1 MISIRFSALSP
12 LQLFILFTY
21 TITILCILVIWYI
34 QLRDCRR
41 QYALSFFFLW
51 HFVGSVFGI
60 VNMFLLSEV
69 AFPFSLFNTSSDF
82 SSQSMSAS
90 TFTSIHSLTHPD
102 TSSGLTAIIYT
113 KTLTAIVPE
122 SDEYT
127 GPVNLCIVFA
137 HLMSVQCLGSCLA
150 LTRWTWYIYR
160 SLRRKR
166 GVVNPKLVSVLQVNQ
181 PRGMNSD
188 HNNTDPEFTPG
199 FSFSRPFRSLADIQF
214 RLPACVITPIVMTVL
229 LLREI
234 WKQLFFCCYSKHVM
248 PYQHGAD
255 LDDNELF
262 ENWPKYPSQF
272 DESPRVV
279 GSQSS
284 QRGSDAISV
293 ARSAS
298 AFSTTPPT
306 TLAAKLG
313 VDQVDLSNPSAEEI
327 AYGYDISGM
336 RIKYTQDSW
345 HHHFKQK
352 VKNHRKMLDEVTVC
366 IFWPLLVMLV
376 LFFIKMPDRSYEV
389 FATRGGC
396 GLPKEGGRADFIMVT
411 TIDAISTAFSAT
423 GCLLA
428 DFSAHLFFAI
438 LHQVLSCRLFQAQ
451 NGSVTSKIKSLTPS
465 PAVIQLLKSTALV
478 RNFLNLSLVLNGL
491 IFFSRLVHLIS
502 SGIHF
507 RATTP
512 IGFLRPLFNV
522 AEHDYAIFTV
532 FVAMVVALLTLLS
545 LTWTGWSRLAK
556 AVCHFYTKRGAG
568 SEAGDSDDA
577 SKFQFQFYETHRMAA
592 AENNEDD
599 DKPARGIR
607 AKTMAALR
615 YARRAHRNTDLLN
628 REERGVRDTGCPELK
643 IEETTEQEE
652 KEVVTSLEAPPKVPS
667 LKVKAS
673 RESNGQSMSAPST
686 HSGSSRY
693 SVSKKRLPSL
703 PKNPASP
710 VLSPRTVDGKALCL
724 RSAYSH
730 GCPEGREA
738 VRSLSPMPHSS
749 RDKPRMSS
757 TDHDKSMAFDECH
770 GRERRRSSG
779 SVALDFSQSSRHIS
793 SKTRCER
800 QSDRHN
806 HRHRHHHDRRY
817 RIRHPVHEDV
827 CSLYAHHRQ
836 HAYECDRV
844 STRPYRHKHSSK
856 YARISY
862 IQDEDSSSI
871 SEGTSGSEYEDE
883 VSAEEFGVT
892 HGDDRGSKLNTNRRQ
907 REVAKRSS
915 ISTSELQHEKHLCS
929 RHRHHNS
936 RHHRVSVSASYLSNH
951 SQRTI
956 EDSIAHSKPRTSDD
970 RRYGHPSSSQPKSSG
985 HRFSDEYD
993 HQPVWKGSS
1002 RNAYAVSILSCS
1014 AMTDKHKHIA
1024 PPDSPLLPPD
1034 SPLIPPL
1041 MSAPDPT
1048 SSSQSSLLPTLSSFQ
1063 IAANED
1069 SDIEHSITL
1078 SQRRHMSDPVLP
1090 TDLKMKSGGERMMYS
1105 SELGRMISLPQGRM
1119 PQLRSSSSASIKP
1132 HSTMGTFK
1140 ALRLTKEP
1148 IGGDTTGAYSL
1159 IASSLNRLS
1168 QEHLQHGPVT
1178 GSVPLKKVSSKM
1190 LSKIY
1195 HISKEDAA
1203 RTVQAIAPAPQIQPP
1218 LPPSPVLVKSIAA
1231 AHEVVVPVSVSTAI
1245 LATPLTPPSSPPT
1258 HTVQIDSVT
1267 QSEDKDDKIKVL
1279 FFGSDSFSVP
1289 HLEALIQ
1296 EK

>member
-90 TFTSIHSLTHPD
+90 TSTSIHSLTHPD

-127 GPVNLCIVFA
+127 GSVNLCIVFA

-199 FSFSRPFRSLADIQF
+199 FSFSRPFRSLADIQL
-214 RLPACVITPIVMTVL
+214 RLPACVITPIVMAVL

-234 WKQLFFCCYSKHVM
+234 WKQLFFCCYSKHVV

-272 DESPRVV
+272 DESPRVT

-352 VKNHRKMLDEVTVC
+352 VKSHRKMLDEVTVC

-411 TIDAISTAFSAT
+411 TIDAISTA
-423 GCLLA
+423 
-428 DFSAHLFFAI
+428 
-438 LHQVLSCRLFQAQ
+438 LFQAQ

-545 LTWTGWSRLAK
+545 LTWRGWSRLAK
-556 AVCHFYTKRGAG
+556 AVCHSYTKRGAG
-568 SEAGDSDDA
+568 SEVGDSDDA

-599 DKPARGIR
+599 DKPVRGIR

-652 KEVVTSLEAPPKVPS
+652 KEVVASLEAPPKAPS

-710 VLSPRTVDGKALCL
+710 VLSPRIVDGKALCL
-724 RSAYSH
+724 RSAYSY

-757 TDHDKSMAFDECH
+757 TDHDQSMAFDECH

-793 SKTRCER
+793 AKTRCER

-844 STRPYRHKHSSK
+844 STRPYRHKHFSK

-951 SQRTI
+951 SQRTS

-993 HQPVWKGSS
+993 RQPVWKGSS

-1041 MSAPDPT
+1041 MSAPYPT
-1048 SSSQSSLLPTLSSFQ
+1048 SSSQSSLLLTLSSFQ

-1203 RTVQAIAPAPQIQPP
+1203 H
-1218 LPPSPVLVKSIAA
+1218 SAA
-1231 AHEVVVPVSVSTAI
+1231 A
-1245 LATPLTPPSSPPT
+1245 ATVARAGQKYSRCTRSGGPGIG
-1258 HTVQIDSVT
+1258 VDSDLGYAAHAAVESADAYCSDRLGH
-1267 QSEDKDDKIKVL
+1267 SEDKDDKIKVL

-1296 EK
+1296 EKNRPGSKIERIDVVSPKERTKKSKRDAED